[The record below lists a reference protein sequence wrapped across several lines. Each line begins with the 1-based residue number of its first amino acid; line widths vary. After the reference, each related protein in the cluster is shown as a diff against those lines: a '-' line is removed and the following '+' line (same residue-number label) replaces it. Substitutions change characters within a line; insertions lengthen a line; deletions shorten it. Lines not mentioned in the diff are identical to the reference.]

1 MQTEF
6 KRFQEIIRT
15 KQTFVLTT
23 HINPDGDA
31 IGSETALA
39 RFLADKGKTV
49 HILNESETP
58 ENLRFLTEIFP
69 VLQYQS
75 DLHST
80 LLRDAECVI
89 VIDTNSRN
97 RFPSLQEAFDA
108 NRGIKVIIDH
118 HLDPEQFAQLN
129 IIDTSLPATC
139 QLLYLLLD
147 SIDSSAIT
155 APVALALYTGIMTD
169 TQSFRLPLTDPA
181 THTIAAELL
190 RKGVKPQE
198 VYQHV
203 YESGAHDSLRLLG
216 TALNSIS
223 LHHGGRVAVMTLPRQ
238 VFIDTG
244 TKESDVDNLTQYVL
258 SIRGVK
264 IGVVITELEEG
275 IKVSFRSKGDIP
287 INKAAN
293 HFGGGGHKNAAG
305 ARIKNS
311 TIPAVTRDVLEH
323 ITRYL

>member
-6 KRFQEIIRT
+6 KRFQEIIGT

-75 DLHST
+75 DLHSST
-80 LLRDAECVI
+80 LHEAECCI

-97 RFPSLQEAFDA
+97 RFPLLQDAFDR
-108 NRGIKVIIDH
+108 NRGVKIIIDH
-118 HLDPEQFAQLN
+118 HLDPEQFASLN
-129 IIDTSLPATC
+129 IIDTSVPATC
-139 QLLYLLLD
+139 QLLYSLLN
-147 SIDSSAIT
+147 SIDSSSIT

-169 TQSFRLPLTDPA
+169 TQSFRLPLTDPE

-203 YESGAHDSLRLLG
+203 YESGAHDTLRLLG
-216 TALNSIS
+216 MALNSIS
-223 LHHGGRVAVMTLPRQ
+223 LHQDGKVAVMTIPRK

-264 IGVVITELEEG
+264 IGIVITELEEG
-275 IKVSFRSKGDIP
+275 IKISFRSKGDIP
-287 INKAAN
+287 INKVAN
-293 HFGGGGHKNAAG
+293 HFGGGGHRNAAG
-305 ARIKNS
+305 ARITNS
-311 TIPAVTRDVLEH
+311 TIPAVTRDVLDQ